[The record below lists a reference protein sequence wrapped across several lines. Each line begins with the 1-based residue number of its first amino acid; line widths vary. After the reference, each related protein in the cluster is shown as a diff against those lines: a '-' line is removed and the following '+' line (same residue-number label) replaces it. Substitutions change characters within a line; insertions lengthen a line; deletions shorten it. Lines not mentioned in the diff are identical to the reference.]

1 MKVRLKPMDL
11 FIHHQEVAQGLSAL
25 EASIARLTEVLAHSV
40 VSIELET
47 ASDDRSPIR
56 RVCEA
61 YSAID
66 YGMEDE
72 VGTSVVCLGV
82 LGVSTEILRR
92 AEAVNVAKAEFKA
105 ICTPLQG
112 IRIRIPVKGAASP
125 TKAIPALRVVL
136 RNIQRSDVNLLAA
149 YRKIPILDAPPAS
162 VTYTRANTRAV
173 YRKSIEEIG
182 AILNHR
188 EGPAAMADRARLDT
202 LDRRETHLALVKA
215 RYQNIR
221 ANVLYAHLDP
231 RGRGRIQISAELPL
245 LYAKG
250 RRAQLPEVRF
260 PVPAEITSP
269 RARQPKM
276 ETVPFLRSIPVYRY
290 ARVSSL

>member
-1 MKVRLKPMDL
+1 MDL
-11 FIHHQEVAQGLSAL
+11 SPHRHQVARGLSAL
-25 EASIARLTEVLAHSV
+25 EASIASLTDALAHAV
-40 VSIELET
+40 ISIEVEAAT
-47 ASDDRSPIR
+47 DGGSPIR

-66 YGMEDE
+66 YRMEDD

-82 LGVSTEILRR
+82 LGISTEILRR
-92 AEAVNVAKAEFKA
+92 AEAVNAAKAEFKA

-112 IRIRIPVKGAASP
+112 IRIRIPVKGAAST
-125 TKAIPALRVVL
+125 TKAIPALRVIL

-173 YRKSIEEIG
+173 YRKSIEEVDDM
-182 AILNHR
+182 LRNL

-202 LDRRETHLALVKA
+202 LNRRETHLALVKA

-221 ANVLYAHLDP
+221 ANVLYARLDP

-250 RRAQLPEVRF
+250 RRARSPEVRF
-260 PVPAEITSP
+260 PAVAEATDP
-269 RARQPKM
+269 PFRVRQAKLDP
-276 ETVPFLRSIPVYRY
+276 TPFLRSIPVHRY
-290 ARVSSL
+290 ASVPTK